1 MVYTTIQPAMKT
13 RVTEP
18 LGTRTLHGRQAVKTE
33 ATAPPATLLLNSKL
47 TPPFPKAGQIERPR
61 LVDLVTRARSSRL
74 VLIQAPAGFGK
85 TTMMLQVRARLIA
98 NGIANAWMT
107 LDQADNDIGRFLC
120 CLTLACGQLDPTHP
134 PLTDAAADP
143 AAMGGFILGLMDRF
157 AALAP
162 PFCLFI
168 DEWESIQN
176 PVVIGLV
183 KELLDRLPAGGQVV
197 CGARTTGALELAR
210 LRARGELLEI
220 QPAQLRFSINETDE
234 FMRAGRGLSLQAD
247 DVAKLHQKT
256 EGWAVALWLA
266 SLALERRLEHSAFIE
281 AFSGSDSAI
290 ADYLAEDVLSCLP
303 PMLRQF
309 VTQTSILG
317 RFNAA
322 LCDAV
327 CGRGDSAQV
336 LEELERSNL
345 FVVPL
350 GGTPRWYRYHSLLA
364 EYLQAQLRRGAPNS
378 VRRLHRSAAEW
389 YRRQQRPVP
398 AIEHALASTDL
409 DYALPLLSSHADQL
423 LADGRVRLLSRWLD
437 AVPDALLEAYPR
449 LRAVHAWSMMFT
461 RGPREA
467 MLRVEAM
474 ERASIA
480 DSDTVAH
487 LLALRPVLFDMMDM
501 SEAAWSVGT
510 ENLRRLPPGRSYPRT
525 VLNNVTANAAL
536 ALGKHAQAFALLEEA
551 RRSQGVQVSVFNQ
564 VYSECVEGNFDLIQG
579 RLQQALGRFE
589 VATRAGAETT
599 RHTNGNAMAAVLLA
613 ISLYEAGEGEQA
625 ERLLNIYVPLM
636 RELSLPDLLIAG
648 HVTLARLAQQA
659 GDSERAYRLLSELEQ
674 YAHQT
679 NLPRA
684 AASSHLER
692 ARMALLRED
701 IDAAQLYLHRA
712 QDGYDW
718 AHVDDFLLVANDI
731 ELPRL
736 VRLRIAVRSG
746 AYAEALPQL
755 TAELG
760 HALAAGRHRRALHLR
775 LWIAEALHAKG
786 QLRQA
791 ADVCG
796 EALRFAAREGFVRN
810 FADEGAATLRL
821 VHEYRVTRGADHT
834 SGRGSISKAYLDRV
848 LAPFDLER
856 GAQSE
861 TARKPAVF
869 AESLTPKELQTLELL
884 AEGLSNTLIGE
895 RLLISRNTVR
905 THLRNLNV
913 KLDVANRTQAIA
925 VARRLNLIR

>member
-1 MVYTTIQPAMKT
+1 MSDDVN
-13 RVTEP
+13 
-18 LGTRTLHGRQAVKTE
+18 GQAVNRVI
-33 ATAPPATLLLNSKL
+33 AAPRPTPQLNSKL

-61 LVDLVTRARSSRL
+61 LVDLVTRARSPRL

-85 TTMMLQVRARLIA
+85 TTMMLQIRARLIA
-98 NGIANAWMT
+98 NGTANAWMT
-107 LDQADNDIGRFLC
+107 LDQADNDIGRFLS
-120 CLTLACGQLDPTHP
+120 CLTMACGQLDPTHTP
-134 PLTDAAADP
+134 PANGAADP
-143 AAMGGFILGLMDRF
+143 AAIGGFILGLMDRF
-157 AALAP
+157 AAIAP

-168 DEWESIQN
+168 DELESIQN
-176 PVVIGLV
+176 PAVIGLV
-183 KELLDRLPAGGQVV
+183 KELLDRLPAGGRVV
-197 CGARTTGALELAR
+197 CGARANFGLELAR

-220 QPAQLRFSINETDE
+220 QPSQLRFSIQETDE
-234 FMRAGRGLSLQAD
+234 FMRAGRGLSLRAE
-247 DVAKLHQKT
+247 DVARLHQKT

-266 SLALERRLEHSAFIE
+266 SLALERRAEHSAFIE
-281 AFSGSDSAI
+281 EFSGSDSAI
-290 ADYLAEDVLSCLP
+290 ADYLAEDVLSRLP

-309 VTQTSILG
+309 LTQTSILG

-327 CGRGDSAQV
+327 CGRADSVQV
-336 LEELERSNL
+336 LEELERANL

-350 GGTPRWYRYHSLLA
+350 GGTPQWYRYHSLLV
-364 EYLQAQLRRGAPNS
+364 EYLQAQLRRSAPDS
-378 VRRLHRSAAEW
+378 VRRLHRSASEW
-389 YRRQQRPVP
+389 YRRQHRPVP

-409 DYALPLLSSHADQL
+409 DYALPLLSLHADQL

-437 AVPDALLEAYPR
+437 AVPDAHLEAYPR

-474 ERASIA
+474 ERASIE

-487 LLALRPVLFDMMDM
+487 LLALRPVLLDMMDL
-501 SEAAWSVGT
+501 SEAAWRVGT
-510 ENLRRLPPGRSYPRT
+510 ENLKRLPPGRSYPRN

-536 ALGKHAQAFALLEEA
+536 TLGKHVQAVALLEEA
-551 RRSQGVQVSVFNQ
+551 RRQQGIQVSVFNQ
-564 VYSECVEGNFDLIQG
+564 VYSECVEGNFDLIEG
-579 RLQQALGRFE
+579 RLQQALGRFK
-589 VATRAGAETT
+589 VATRAGATETT
-599 RHTNGNAMAAVLLA
+599 NHSNGNAMAAVLLA

-625 ERLLNIYVPLM
+625 DRLLNVYVPLM
-636 RELSLPDLLIAG
+636 RELCLPDLLIAG

-674 YAHQT
+674 HAHQA

-692 ARMALLRED
+692 ARMALMRED
-701 IDAAQLYLHRA
+701 IDAAQLYLQRA

-718 AHVDDFLLVANDI
+718 AHVDDFLMVANDI

-736 VRLRIAVRSG
+736 VRLRIAVRSS
-746 AYAEALPQL
+746 ANADTLPQL
-755 TAELG
+755 TSELE

-791 ADVCG
+791 TDACA
-796 EALRFAAREGFVRN
+796 EALRFGAREGFVQN
-810 FADEGAATLRL
+810 FADEGAAVLRL
-821 VHEYRVTRGADHT
+821 VHEYRVTRGADRA

-848 LAPFDLER
+848 LASFDLER
-856 GAQSE
+856 GAQPES
-861 TARKPAVF
+861 APSPAVLV
-869 AESLTPKELQTLELL
+869 EPLTPKELQTLELL
-884 AEGLSNTLIGE
+884 AEGLSNTMIGE

-913 KLDVANRTQAIA
+913 KLGAVNRTQAIA

>member
-1 MVYTTIQPAMKT
+1 MSNN
-13 RVTEP
+13 
-18 LGTRTLHGRQAVKTE
+18 GRHAVKNMV
-33 ATAPPATLLLNSKL
+33 AAPLRTLLLNSKL

-61 LVDLVTRARSSRL
+61 LVDLVVRARSPRL

-85 TTMMLQVRARLIA
+85 TTMMLQIRTRLIA
-98 NGIANAWMT
+98 NGTANAWMT
-107 LDQADNDIGRFLC
+107 LDQADNDIGRFLS
-120 CLTLACGQLDPTHP
+120 CLTLVCGQLDTTHTP
-134 PLTDAAADP
+134 PSSGAGDP

-157 AALAP
+157 AAIAP

-168 DEWESIQN
+168 DELESIQN
-176 PVVIGLV
+176 SAVIGLV
-183 KELLDRLPAGGQVV
+183 KELLDRLPAGGRII
-197 CGARTTGALELAR
+197 CGARANFGLELAR

-220 QPAQLRFSINETDE
+220 QPSQLRFSIQETDE
-234 FMRAGRGLSLQAD
+234 FMRAGRGLSLRAD
-247 DVAKLHQKT
+247 DVEKLHKKT

-266 SLALERRLEHSAFIE
+266 SLALERRVEHSAFIE
-281 AFSGSDSAI
+281 EFSGSDSAI
-290 ADYLAEDVLSCLP
+290 ADYLAEDVLSRLP
-303 PMLRQF
+303 PTLRQF
-309 VTQTSILG
+309 LTETSILG

-327 CGRGDSAQV
+327 CGRGDSVQV
-336 LEELERSNL
+336 LEELERANL

-350 GGTPRWYRYHSLLA
+350 EGTPQWYRHHSLLA
-364 EYLQAQLRRGAPNS
+364 EYLQAQLKRSAPNS
-378 VRRLHRSAAEW
+378 VGRVHRLASDW
-389 YRRQQRPVP
+389 YRRQHRPVP
-398 AIEHALASTDL
+398 AIEHALASADL
-409 DYALPLLSSHADQL
+409 DYALPLLSLHADQL

-437 AVPDALLEAYPR
+437 AVPEEQLEAYPR
-449 LRAVHAWSMMFT
+449 LRAVHAWSMIFT

-467 MLRVEAM
+467 MLLLEAM

-487 LLALRPVLFDMMDM
+487 LLALRPVMLHMMDLC
-501 SEAAWSVGT
+501 EAAWSVGT
-510 ENLRRLPPGRSYPRT
+510 ENLKHLPPGRSYPRN
-525 VLNNVTANAAL
+525 VLNNVTANTAL
-536 ALGKHAQAFALLEEA
+536 TLGKHAQAFALLEEA
-551 RRSQGVQVSVFNQ
+551 RRQQGIQVSVFNQ
-564 VYSECVEGNFDLIQG
+564 VYSECVEGNFDLIEG
-579 RLQQALGRFE
+579 RLQQALGRFK
-589 VATRAGAETT
+589 VATRAGATEAT

-625 ERLLNIYVPLM
+625 ERLLHVYVPLM
-636 RELSLPDLLIAG
+636 RELCLPDLLIAG
-648 HVTLARLAQQA
+648 HVTLARLAHQA

-674 YAHQT
+674 YAHQA

-701 IDAAQLYLHRA
+701 LDAAHSSLKRA

-718 AHVDDFLLVANDI
+718 AHVDNFLMMANDI

-746 AYAEALPQL
+746 GSSQALPQL
-755 TAELG
+755 VVELDR
-760 HALAAGRHRRALHLR
+760 ALAAGRHRRALHLR
-775 LWIAEALHAKG
+775 LWTAEALHANG

-791 ADVCG
+791 TEMCG

-810 FADEGAATLRL
+810 FADEGAPVLRL
-821 VHEYRVTRGADHT
+821 VHEYRVTRGADHA

-848 LAPFDLER
+848 LASFDLER

-861 TARKPAVF
+861 SGLNPTALVAQ
-869 AESLTPKELQTLELL
+869 LTPKELQTLELL
-884 AEGLSNTLIGE
+884 AEGLSNSMIGE

-913 KLDVANRTQAIA
+913 KLDAANRTQAIA

>member
-1 MVYTTIQPAMKT
+1 MSNDVN
-13 RVTEP
+13 
-18 LGTRTLHGRQAVKTE
+18 GRQAVNSAVLALPGTV
-33 ATAPPATLLLNSKL
+33 LLTSKL
-47 TPPFPKAGQIERPR
+47 TPPFPRAGQIERPR
-61 LVDLVTRARSSRL
+61 LVDLVVRARTPRL

-85 TTMMLQVRARLIA
+85 TTVMLQIRARLIA
-98 NGIANAWMT
+98 NGTANAWMT
-107 LDQADNDIGRFLC
+107 LDQADNDIGRFLS
-120 CLTLACGQLDPTHP
+120 CLTHVCGQLDPKRP
-134 PLTDAAADP
+134 PPFNGAADP
-143 AAMGGFILGLMDRF
+143 AAMGGFILGLMDAF
-157 AALAP
+157 AAIAP

-168 DEWESIQN
+168 DELESIQN
-176 PVVIGLV
+176 PAVIGLV

-197 CGARTTGALELAR
+197 CGARTSSALELAR

-220 QPAQLRFSINETDE
+220 QPAQLRFSIKETDE
-234 FMRAGRGLSLQAD
+234 FMRAGRGLSLRTD

-266 SLALERRLEHSAFIE
+266 SLALERRTEQSAFIE
-281 AFSGSDSAI
+281 EFSGSDSAI
-290 ADYLAEDVLSCLP
+290 ADYLAEDVLSRLP

-309 VTQTSILG
+309 LTQTSILG

-327 CGRGDSAQV
+327 CGRGDSVQV
-336 LEELERSNL
+336 LEELERANL

-350 GGTPRWYRYHSLLA
+350 GGTPQWYRYHSLLA
-364 EYLQAQLRRGAPNS
+364 EYLQAQLRRTAPDS
-378 VRRLHRSAAEW
+378 IARLHRSASEW
-389 YRRQQRPVP
+389 YRRQRRPVP

-409 DYALPLLSSHADQL
+409 DYALPLLSLHADEL

-461 RGPREA
+461 RGPRDA

-474 ERASIA
+474 EWASIT
-480 DSDTVAH
+480 DSDTMAH
-487 LLALRPVLFDMMDM
+487 LLALRPVLLDMMDM
-501 SEAAWSVGT
+501 TEAAWSAGT
-510 ENLRRLPPGRSYPRT
+510 ENLRRLPPGRSYPRN
-525 VLNNVTANAAL
+525 VLNNVTANAGL
-536 ALGKHAQAFALLEEA
+536 ALGKHTQAFDLLKEA
-551 RRSQGVQVSVFNQ
+551 RRQQGIQASVFNQ
-564 VYSECVEGNFDLIQG
+564 VYSECVEGNFDLIHG
-579 RLQQALGRFE
+579 RLQQALGRFKL
-589 VATRAGAETT
+589 ATRAGATGTT
-599 RHTNGNAMAAVLLA
+599 NHTNGNAMAAVLLA

-625 ERLLNIYVPLM
+625 ERLLNVYVPLM

-659 GDSERAYRLLSELEQ
+659 GDSVRAYRLLSELEQ
-674 YAHQT
+674 YAHQA

-692 ARMALLRED
+692 ARLALMDED
-701 IDAAQLYLHRA
+701 IDGAQSFLRRA
-712 QDGYDW
+712 EDGYDW
-718 AHVDDFLLVANDI
+718 AHVDNHLLMANDI

-746 AYAEALPQL
+746 AYADALPQL

-775 LWIAEALHAKG
+775 LWLAEALHAMG
-786 QLRQA
+786 QVRPA
-791 ADVCG
+791 MDTFG
-796 EALRFAAREGFVRN
+796 DALRFAAREGFVRN
-810 FADEGAATLRL
+810 FADEGAAVLRL
-821 VHEYRVTRGADHT
+821 VHEYRVTRGAEHT
-834 SGRGSISKAYLDRV
+834 SARGSISKTYLDRV
-848 LAPFDLER
+848 LASFDMER

-861 TARKPAVF
+861 REPGPAVP
-869 AESLTPKELQTLELL
+869 LTPKEFQTLELL
-884 AEGLSNTLIGE
+884 AEGLSNIKIGE

-913 KLDVANRTQAIA
+913 KLDAANRTQAIA